1 MQSTYLQSKLV
12 EQKID
17 HLTELSS
24 LLYQYGNEAI
34 RQCAH
39 SVFASRSAQLMV
51 RWWDTLCV
59 PLARDDELLP
69 TECDKIEASLSHLQ
83 SNSQLARLSI

>member
-1 MQSTYLQSKLV
+1 
-12 EQKID
+12 
-17 HLTELSS
+17 
-24 LLYQYGNEAI
+24 
-34 RQCAH
+34 
-39 SVFASRSAQLMV
+39 MV

-69 TECDKIEASLSHLQ
+69 TECDKIEASLGHLQ